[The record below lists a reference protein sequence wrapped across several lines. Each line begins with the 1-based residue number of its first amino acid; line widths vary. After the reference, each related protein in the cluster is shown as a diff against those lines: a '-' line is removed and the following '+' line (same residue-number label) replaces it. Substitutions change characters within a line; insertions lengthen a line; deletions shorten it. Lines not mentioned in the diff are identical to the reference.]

1 MQKLVEFRVGC
12 RSEDER
18 RVNVAKRRHE
28 YPQTSA
34 GNAYLALHEDEMR
47 HCNLILSTPQVKGS

>member
-28 YPQTSA
+28 YYPQTSA
-34 GNAYLALHEDEMR
+34 GNAYLALHENAVR
-47 HCNLILSTPQVKGS
+47 RRNLKIEREII